1 MATGGEEPAA
11 HSGCDRPF
19 AAPVSRC
26 LPPELVLACNAHESV
41 FRTALE
47 AGIGVRGAL
56 NSKQE
61 RCDSYS
67 IIGRQSADHA
77 AALDAISG

>member
-11 HSGCDRPF
+11 HSGCVRPF

-26 LPPELVLACNAHESV
+26 LPPELILACNAHESV
-41 FRTALE
+41 LRTALE
-47 AGIGVRGAL
+47 ARIGVRGAL
-56 NSKQE
+56 RSQHQ

-67 IIGRQSADHA
+67 IIERQSADHA